1 MEVMEHVKSSLHLE
15 TLLGGNRISLWKS
28 EMDEHQGQA
37 QPGSYYPPGCVM
49 VCRLVTTG
57 SGGAMAITGS
67 NMALGMR
74 MAFSL

>member
-1 MEVMEHVKSSLHLE
+1 
-15 TLLGGNRISLWKS
+15 
-28 EMDEHQGQA
+28 MDEHQGQA

-74 MAFSL
+74 MAFSLW